1 MGKDENDAE
10 SIFATKLQVG
20 LKNFSAVDLWI
31 TFFFSVPP
39 KKGRVD
45 RQVYLSSS
53 AFEMQ
58 FRFSFLYIRVRT
70 ANYFL
75 RGRMVLYCVF

>member
-10 SIFATKLQVG
+10 SIFATKFQVG

-31 TFFFSVPP
+31 TFFFSVAP